1 MGSGSEPGG
10 CLSVGSL
17 KARGWME
24 VTANKIQK
32 PIKQKNNSS
41 VVGKA
46 ALPSLEGPAS
56 VFSHRT
62 VGGSQDLDVVKG
74 S

>member
-1 MGSGSEPGG
+1 
-10 CLSVGSL
+10 
-17 KARGWME
+17 ME

-62 VGGSQDLDVVKG
+62 VGESQDLDVVKG